1 MKLKILAE
9 VKKYIHYSMWLRQ
22 CKIIWIPAGWIF
34 TTYNTIRMIG
44 DRRGTGGTRGE
55 RSLNSQLGKCR
66 CVTFDSRKKLPRS
79 VAIDLLTQFSKE
91 LGLSQI
97 ILQWSHVCQCW
108 SLSPVWQCRTQQW
121 TRSHC
126 PAGREEPASKRSLS
140 SKSPCQGSESFR
152 NH

>member
-44 DRRGTGGTRGE
+44 DRRGTWGGMRRGE
-55 RSLNSQLGKCR
+55 LKQSIREMQVCHFWQQEKITPICGNWSLNSIFKRTRFESNYFAMITVCR
-66 CVTFDSRKKLPRS
+66 
-79 VAIDLLTQFSKE
+79 
-91 LGLSQI
+91 
-97 ILQWSHVCQCW
+97 CW

-121 TRSHC
+121 TQFHC

-140 SKSPCQGSESFR
+140 SKSPCQWSESFR